1 MAVKACMNIGSAIWT
16 EKTEFLFFLCVSF
29 YFTSSEFL
37 HQYQNY
43 YILTVFFIRFL
54 TYFSSVNID
63 IYKEIYLDIFPSDG
77 LKWIT
82 KREKTRDIQSNH
94 KTFFVWRTWSKNLK
108 HLYIIWWKI
117 KKKQGLVKSKY
128 QTIT

>member
-1 MAVKACMNIGSAIWT
+1 MAVMACMNISSAIWT

-94 KTFFVWRTWSKNLK
+94 KTFVCLENMVKKFETPLHNLMEN
-108 HLYIIWWKI
+108 
-117 KKKQGLVKSKY
+117 KKKQGLVKNKY